1 MNSKNSVGECVLP
14 GPCSPCPATT
24 NGYKASKSAWD
35 HSIPPTRRKRRRER
49 SRAAAALRRRGGDE
63 SRTNWKRESMGQ
75 IRYGRKGAKA
85 EKSTKIKY
93 I

>member
-1 MNSKNSVGECVLP
+1 MSACCLDLVPLALLP
-14 GPCSPCPATT
+14 PMVTRLQNLHGIT
-24 NGYKASKSAWD
+24 AS
-35 HSIPPTRRKRRRER
+35 PPTRRKRRRER
-49 SRAAAALRRRGGDE
+49 SRAAAALRRRGGDD